1 MKGTTMQIKS
11 ILEQQLADE
20 IKTACKKSQRYVGYK
35 AKRPLELM
43 LVYGPIETVTQLVS
57 RRYVND
63 AFVDLMLAG
72 KTKLTLEYIVCKT
85 KYRILFDDAVVK
97 QAELKLAFN

>member
-1 MKGTTMQIKS
+1 MKVKD

-20 IKTACKKSQRYVGYK
+20 IKAACKKSERYVGYK

-43 LVYGPIETVTQLVS
+43 HIYGPIETAKKLVS
-57 RRYVND
+57 RRYIND

-72 KTKLTLEYIVCKT
+72 KTQLTLEYIVCKT

-97 QAELKLAFN
+97 EAELKLAFN

>member
-1 MKGTTMQIKS
+1 MKMKD
-11 ILEQQLADE
+11 ILEQQLAEE
-20 IKTACKKSQRYVGYK
+20 IKKACKKSERYVGYK

-43 LVYGPIETVTQLVS
+43 HIYGPIETVRQLVS
-57 RRYVND
+57 RRYIND
-63 AFVDLMLAG
+63 AFVDLVLAG

-97 QAELKLAFN
+97 EAELKLAFN